1 MAQAVRPTLP
11 QNTVNDLQGQLN
23 AYMERKGLRSTSQ
36 RRLVSDTFFRAS
48 GHHSIDDV
56 LAMVR
61 AKDPKVGYATVY
73 RTMKLLT
80 DAGVAAARQFGDG
93 QTRFERADG
102 DAHHDHLICNQC
114 GLILEF
120 ENDAIEKLQEEMAE
134 SLGGFKLVRHKLEL
148 YGICPKYAG
157 VRNGRCPNES

>member
-1 MAQAVRPTLP
+1 MTAKDSAAEQEKLRERFDAYVRKHGLKST
-11 QNTVNDLQGQLN
+11 QQRDVIVDQF
-23 AYMERKGLRSTSQ
+23 LRST
-36 RRLVSDTFFRAS
+36 
-48 GHHSIDDV
+48 GHMSIDD
-56 LAMVR
+56 LLSKVR
-61 AKDPKVGYATVY
+61 RKNPRVGYATVY

-80 DAGVAAARQFGDG
+80 DAGIAAARQFGDG
-93 QTRFERADG
+93 QTRFEVSDTDG
-102 DAHHDHLICNQC
+102 HHDHLICNQC

-120 ENDAIEKLQEEMAE
+120 ENDAIERLQEEMAE